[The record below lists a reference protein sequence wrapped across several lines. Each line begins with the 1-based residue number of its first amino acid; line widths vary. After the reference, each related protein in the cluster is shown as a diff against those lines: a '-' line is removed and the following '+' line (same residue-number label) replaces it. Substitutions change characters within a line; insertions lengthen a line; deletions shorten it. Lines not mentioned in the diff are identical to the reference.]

1 MKKPLLTLLLYVL
14 CASAAAGQSVKRA
27 LLVGIG
33 VNPAYPAA
41 PLHAVAGVQALRGT
55 LFEKGFEDRHIR
67 VLTDSEAT
75 RSGILDALAQFSAE
89 VQPGD
94 LALLHFYGH
103 GVQIAD
109 DDRDEADRLDEA
121 IVPFDGAWQSPQ
133 VHENLIRDDELGR
146 WVHAL
151 RARAGTRGQVVVA
164 LDACHAGSGLR
175 SAAKAQARAEQQRL
189 SIGDADVAPLVA
201 FYAALPHQAAIEL
214 SQEGGPRCAM
224 LTWNF
229 CKALQRA
236 QPETTYRGLFE
247 EITLLIATR
256 TRKQTPQA
264 EGALDM
270 RVFGENLPPPP
281 PYFRV
286 HTSLDERTLLL
297 GGGLLHGLHPG
308 DALVLHPVDT
318 RDTLGRA
325 PLARAL
331 VEEAGLGI
339 LECRAA
345 LDRPLSEP
353 QALRAWVFVE
363 RRRFARRNL
372 ALRLDIADAAQR
384 EAIRQQLTGSEDL
397 DVQSGAAADL
407 LLRAERGRWELT
419 SAEGIVIWQQQ
430 GVEGSDAAFQSL
442 RQALADY
449 RQAQF
454 LRELEL
460 EASPFQAEFTAQVG
474 VRGAP
479 GGLRANRDTV
489 FLQVVNRSATPVYY
503 SILDIDARNRVQ
515 VLLPG
520 AHWLPADFRLEP
532 GEAGP
537 LHAARFDAPGR
548 EVLKLLLTPQPVDLR
563 SALESG
569 ARSGG
574 GGAGF
579 LEALLENLRES
590 GGRTRGQ
597 SGGYSGKEAGV
608 ETLVLEVE

>member
-1 MKKPLLTLLLYVL
+1 MKKTLLILLLYVL
-14 CASAAAGQSVKRA
+14 CAPDTAGQAVKRA
-27 LLVGIG
+27 LLVGVG
-33 VNPAYPAA
+33 ANPAFQAA

-55 LFEKGFEDRHIR
+55 LLEKGFDDRHIR

-75 RSGILDALAQFSAE
+75 RRGILDALAQFSGE

-94 LALLHFYGH
+94 VALLHFYGH

-121 IVPFDGAWQSPQ
+121 IVPFDGAWQSEQ
-133 VHENLIRDDELGR
+133 AHRQLIRDDELGR
-146 WVHAL
+146 WVHTL
-151 RARAGTRGQVVVA
+151 RARAGTRGQTVVV

-175 SAAKAQARAEQQRL
+175 SAAAPQARAEQHRL
-189 SIGDADVAPLVA
+189 SVGDAEVSPLVA

-214 SQEGGPRCAM
+214 NQEGGPRCAL

-236 QPETTYRGLFE
+236 WPETTYRGLFE
-247 EITLLIATR
+247 EIALLIATR

-270 RVFGENLPPPP
+270 RVFGEDLPPPP

-286 HTSLDERTLLL
+286 QTSLDDRTLLL
-297 GGGLLHGLHPG
+297 AGGLLHGLHPG
-308 DALVLHPVDT
+308 DALVLYPVDT

-331 VEEAGLGI
+331 VEEAGLGM

-345 LDRPLSEP
+345 LDRPLSEA

-363 RRRFARRNL
+363 RRRFARYRL
-372 ALRLDIADAAQR
+372 ALRLEIADVARR
-384 EAIRQQLTGSEDL
+384 EAVRQQLSSLEALDL
-397 DVQSGAAADL
+397 QTDGAAEL
-407 LLRAERGRWELT
+407 ILRAERSGWVLA
-419 SAEGIVIWQQQ
+419 SAEGAVVWQQR
-430 GVEGSDAAFQSL
+430 GGERADLAFPSL
-442 RQALADY
+442 RQALTDY
-449 RQAQF
+449 LQAQF
-454 LRELEL
+454 LRGLEF
-460 EASPFQAEFTAQVG
+460 EASPFRAEFTAQVG

-479 GGLRANRDTV
+479 GGPRANKDTV
-489 FLQVVNRSATPVYY
+489 FLRVVNRGATPVYY

-520 AHWLPADFRLEP
+520 AQWLPSDFRLEP
-532 GEAGP
+532 GEVGP

-548 EVLKLLLTPQPVDLR
+548 EVLKLLLTPQPVDMR
-563 SALESG
+563 SALEMG
-569 ARSGG
+569 ARA
-574 GGAGF
+574 GGAGGF
-579 LEALLENLRES
+579 LETLLENLQGT
-590 GGRTRGQ
+590 GGRTRGR